1 MVRKWLFPLACIGL
15 IIISFLPPYTQG
27 HYDPRNTQDVIFSV
41 LMSSIQPYEH
51 WGWVFHVAT
60 LLLLFYVIWK
70 PQQAGRVMASY
81 MGINYLIIA
90 AVQPHSV
97 TEKYGFA
104 LLTGATVG
112 TAIIGITWLV
122 VVIKDSL
129 KLSLKDI
136 PGWTYSLLPLA
147 LLVFWSPM
155 KTQGEAVI
163 PNFDL
168 RLLLTSADYGLTYCF
183 VTPVFL
189 YLLLLF
195 SRNYTS
201 LAFRISAFNAL
212 LYGML
217 NLTHWFNPNTR
228 WLGVMHLPLLIL
240 SLVALFMPLMK
251 RSLHPKVALS
261 PG

>member
-1 MVRKWLFPLACIGL
+1 MVRKLLFPLACIGL
-15 IIISFLPPYTQG
+15 IIISFLPPYTQV

-41 LMSSIQPYEH
+41 LMSSVQPYAH

-60 LLLLFYVIWK
+60 LLLLFYVVWK
-70 PQQAGRVMASY
+70 PQQAGRVMAGY
-81 MGINYLIIA
+81 MGINYLVIA
-90 AVQPHSV
+90 AVQPYAT

-104 LLTGATVG
+104 LLMGAMVG

-122 VVIKDSL
+122 VAIKDSL
-129 KLSLKDI
+129 KLSLQDI

-147 LLVFWSPM
+147 LLVFWSPL
-155 KTQGEAVI
+155 KIQGQAVI
-163 PNFDL
+163 PNFDP
-168 RLLLTSADYGLTYCF
+168 RLMLTSVDYGLTYCF

-201 LAFRISAFNAL
+201 LAFLISAFNAL
-212 LYGML
+212 LYGLL

-228 WLGVMHLPLLIL
+228 WMGVMHLPLLIV
-240 SLVALFMPLMK
+240 SLVALCVPLIK
-251 RSLHPKVALS
+251 HSPHPKVVLS